1 MKPVTLEGRLVR
13 LEPLSLDHVDSLSAV
28 GLEPELW
35 QQTMTNIAT
44 RADMEAYVRN
54 ALLWLEQGTALP
66 FATVLRSENRVIGST
81 RFANYDA
88 PNRRAEIGWTW
99 LSPPWQRTGANVEA
113 KLLMLQHAFEVLD
126 LNRVEF
132 KTDVINSKSRNAL
145 LGIGA
150 QEEGIFRKHQ
160 VLWNGRIRDS
170 VYFSIIN
177 DDWPGVRARLE
188 QRLER
193 SS

>member
-1 MKPVTLEGRLVR
+1 MNPVTLEGRLVR
-13 LEPLSLDHVDSLSAV
+13 LEPLSLDHVDALTAV

-35 QQTMTNIAT
+35 AQTMTSIAN
-44 RADMEAYVRN
+44 RDDMEAYVRT
-54 ALLWLEQGTALP
+54 ALLWQEQGSALP

-81 RFANYDA
+81 RFANYEA
-88 PNRRAEIGWTW
+88 AHRRAEIGWTW
-99 LSPPWQRTGANVEA
+99 LAPRWQRTGANVEA
-113 KLLMLQHAFEVLD
+113 KLLMLAHAFDVLQ

-132 KTDVINSKSRNAL
+132 KTDVLNSKSRNAL

-150 QEEGIFRKHQ
+150 TEEGVFRKHQ

-170 VYFSIIN
+170 VYFSVIN
-177 DDWPGVRARLE
+177 DEWPAVRARLE

-193 SS
+193 T